1 MAFSIPSVTD
11 NVYKFY
17 AIFGLTLIVS
27 SIIGSIQLNRMNNA
41 RIHQF
46 AKDVEAVHQ
55 RDPDFANVKDSP
67 VVASALKQ
75 IELIGKDRVAY
86 QWVLFGL
93 VALGTGSS
101 IYGFHKWQQGVQKSD
116 DAIQALH
123 LEKLRLEVAKLKAG
137 LK

>member
-27 SIIGSIQLNRMNNA
+27 SVIGSIQLNRMNNA

-55 RDPDFANVKDSP
+55 RDPEFANAKDSP

-75 IELIGKDRVAY
+75 IEVIGEDRKGFKR
-86 QWVLFGL
+86 LLLGL
-93 VALGTGSS
+93 VAVGAGISF
-101 IYGFHKWQQGVQKSD
+101 YGFRQWQNGVQKMD
-116 DAIQALH
+116 DAIKELE
-123 LEKLRLEVAKLKAG
+123 LKKLKLEVEKLKG
-137 LK
+137 Q